1 MDFSNGKFYDKINTK
16 IEKEFYET
24 EGINQIKFRRDSI
37 IKLELRKIRK
47 YKILDKLKS
56 NNSEKYLKKNNQ
68 NNYLI
73 KQYNLNKLNFL
84 TKIKL
89 NLKLTPF
96 QKFIK
101 KSNLEKKK
109 LKFLQLSNIPTKEL
123 DFVIRN
129 SSYENTQNLTSL
141 SKNKSNPNI
150 LRTPSKHILSNPFYT
165 YRKDFSPE
173 HSKNKELKEFFLSN
187 LNTIKSHKLLFNNKI
202 NVKSLGTP
210 NKKLQ
215 DKNTYYINDNKN
227 RIQNLYLSKLK

>member
-24 EGINQIKFRRDSI
+24 EGINQIKFRRDSL

-47 YKILDKLKS
+47 YKILKKLKDD
-56 NNSEKYLKKNNQ
+56 NSEKYLKKNNQ

-73 KQYNLNKLNFL
+73 QQYNLSNLNFL
-84 TKIKL
+84 TKKNL

-96 QKFIK
+96 QKLIK
-101 KSNLEKKK
+101 KLNLEKKK
-109 LKFLQLSNIPTKEL
+109 LKFLQLSNTPTKEL

-141 SKNKSNPNI
+141 SKNKSNSNI
-150 LRTPSKHILSNPFYT
+150 LRTPTKHILSNPLYT
-165 YRKDFSPE
+165 YRKGFSPE

-187 LNTIKSHKLLFNNKI
+187 LKTIKSQKLIFNKI
-202 NVKSLGTP
+202 NFETLGTP
-210 NKKLQ
+210 NKKVP
-215 DKNTYYINDNKN
+215 NKN
-227 RIQNLYLSKLK
+227 LCFINYNKTRIHNLYNIKLK